1 MLMAKAKRG
10 QPKKEPTSIHS
21 LRVPD
26 RLWKLVEK
34 QSKNSRSI
42 NEYLT
47 SIIEDK
53 LSEDDVLDSA
63 LRKSPKTKSGD
74 K

>member
-34 QSKNSRSI
+34 QSKNNRSI

-47 SIIEDK
+47 SVLEDK
-53 LSEDDVLDSA
+53 IIDDNVLDSS
-63 LRKSPKTKSGD
+63 LRKSPITKSGD
-74 K
+74 E